1 LADKNA
7 QVTGF
12 TLIELMIVVAI
23 IGILAVIAIPKF
35 SDLINKSR
43 ESTVKG
49 SLGSIR
55 SALSIYYSNTDGVFP
70 VNFDSLVASHS
81 LNEVPAA
88 MIPVVLGQGNPG
100 HAINKGVELYASRSL
115 ISTVNEGSNVWA
127 YVNTGTEA
135 GTVSVN
141 CSHADTRGSV
151 WSWN

>member
-1 LADKNA
+1 LSTKHARA
-7 QVTGF
+7 AGF

-43 ESTVKG
+43 ESAVKG

-55 SALSIYYSNTDGVFP
+55 SAISIYYSNTDGVFP
-70 VNFDSLVASHS
+70 GDLAVLVASHA

-88 MIPVVLGQGNPG
+88 LIPKVAGQGNPG
-100 HAINKGVELYASRSL
+100 HPENKGVEIYASRAL
-115 ISTVNEGSNVWA
+115 FSTTNEGLNVWA
-127 YVNTGTEA
+127 YVDAGSEA
-135 GTVSVN
+135 GTLSIN
-141 CSHADTRGSV
+141 CGHMDTRGTI